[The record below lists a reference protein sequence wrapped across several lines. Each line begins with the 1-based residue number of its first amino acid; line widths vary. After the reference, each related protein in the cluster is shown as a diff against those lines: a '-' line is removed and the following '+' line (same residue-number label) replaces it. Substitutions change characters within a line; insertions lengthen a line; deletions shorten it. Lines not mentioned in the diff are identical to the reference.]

1 VFSLA
6 VSIQFFSCYSFPAM
20 PKFTFSF
27 SAGIALVAFALAAPT
42 AQAQTAD
49 FASVSLASNASVEA
63 SSPSL
68 ALPAT
73 DEPVQRLSAPPASE
87 VHAAYFNDSNKDL
100 HQALTW
106 MQETNALH
114 PEYWNVYAEARI
126 RLQLKDYVGAHTT
139 AQEAKKMALAASPPN
154 ADYARSSEEVVAQA
168 KAKLK

>member
-1 VFSLA
+1 
-6 VSIQFFSCYSFPAM
+6 M
-20 PKFTFSF
+20 PKFTFYF
-27 SAGIALVAFALAAPT
+27 SAGIALVAFALAAPA

-63 SSPSL
+63 G
-68 ALPAT
+68 LPAT
-73 DEPVQRLSAPPASE
+73 DEPVQRLSVPPAPE

-139 AQEAKKMALAASPPN
+139 AQEAQKMALAASPPN

-168 KAKLK
+168 KAKLQ